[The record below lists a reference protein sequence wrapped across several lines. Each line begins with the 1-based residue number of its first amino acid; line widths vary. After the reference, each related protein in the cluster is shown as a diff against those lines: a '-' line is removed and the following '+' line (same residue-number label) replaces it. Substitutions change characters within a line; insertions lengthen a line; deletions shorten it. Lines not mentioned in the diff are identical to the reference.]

1 LVVVREPLEF
11 GHNFLYVTCA
21 LFESLLFTKLTEPRM
36 WFTLGTIAVRAA
48 GFSLYR
54 ISVSSVPARATAPDR
69 PVNGYLP
76 MSAVTNAGMSFSSC
90 PTFFALNLIC
100 ASCTYLSQNFF
111 LTRNGHVWLI
121 AFQLLGLAGY
131 LFYSVRF
138 MSTSRR

>member
-1 LVVVREPLEF
+1 VVYAR
-11 GHNFLYVTCA
+11 HNCGA
-21 LFESLLFTKLTEPRM
+21 GGWLLFISDFRL
-36 WFTLGTIAVRAA
+36 IRASESNSTGQA
-48 GFSLYR
+48 S
-54 ISVSSVPARATAPDR
+54 
-69 PVNGYLP
+69 NGCLP